1 MLSQINFRLGP
12 VAAIKTQARFKQN
25 PFAVE
30 MGWFTHRSKS
40 PTPLATAIA
49 GSRPANV
56 NSASKVVVH
65 EQDPG
70 DSADPEKDDA
80 EKDENKETKEEEK
93 TKFAKK
99 NGVGSGALKENEEVT
114 ELNTNHNAMLY
125 HFSEE
130 SVDLYK
136 SENNSLDLMGR
147 IYYDDY
153 DANDPVVAER
163 VASFTS
169 LASLGRASPMPL
181 SIDHTLSPELTPF
194 TSHGHPIYPCNSAF
208 ERQVSFDTLSDDHHS
223 AITLKVKHP
232 EFKFRRNNKTILVG
246 FSNDPE
252 SLKAVEW
259 AFLELLIHGDTLI
272 VLHVLDEKTYKR
284 VDPPLA
290 DLVLEKLK
298 KLNTHDR
305 RISLVYEIVIGNPQK
320 LLKKAITEFK
330 PAMMIVG
337 THQYGQAPMVPTESS
352 VDLLNMNHHR
362 HHPVTPPLQP
372 HKLSSGF
379 LHHGHKSLFS
389 KATTSEY
396 FLQYALVPVI
406 VVKPFYE
413 IRETL
418 KIPVDSERYF
428 QDWLANIDISHTR
441 EKKKKHRFGISSP
454 TLSRNSSST
463 NLNDLH
469 PLESRGRTKDGLFLV
484 NSRDLSRSSSRS
496 RSVSRSRANDEL
508 SPVASLRQR
517 LSRLLSH

>member
-1 MLSQINFRLGP
+1 
-12 VAAIKTQARFKQN
+12 
-25 PFAVE
+25 
-30 MGWFTHRSKS
+30 MGWFSHRSKS
-40 PTPLATAIA
+40 PTPLGTGAT
-49 GSRPANV
+49 GSRPIKAIDPLEAVPDQEKEKEESANLDTED
-56 NSASKVVVH
+56 SKT
-65 EQDPG
+65 
-70 DSADPEKDDA
+70 
-80 EKDENKETKEEEK
+80 DENREAKEEEK
-93 TKFAKK
+93 TRFTKR
-99 NGVGSGALKENEEVT
+99 NGVGSGALKENEEET

-125 HFSEE
+125 HFSDD

-136 SENNSLDLMGR
+136 SENNSLDLLGR

-153 DANDPVVAER
+153 DAKDRVVAER

-169 LASLGRASPMPL
+169 LASIGRASPMQL
-181 SIDHTLSPELTPF
+181 SIDHALSPELTPF
-194 TSHGHPIYPCNSAF
+194 TSHGHPIYPCNSPF
-208 ERQVSFDTLSDDHHS
+208 ERQVSFDTLSNDHHS

-232 EFKFRRNNKTILVG
+232 EFKFRRNNKTFLVG
-246 FSNDPE
+246 FSNDSE

-259 AFLELLIHGDTLI
+259 AFLELLIHGDTM
-272 VLHVLDEKTYKR
+272 VVFHVLDEKTYKK
-284 VDPPLA
+284 VDPSLA

-320 LLKKAITEFK
+320 LLKKAITEYN

-337 THQYGQAPMVPTESS
+337 THQYGQAPLVPTESS
-352 VDLLNMNHHR
+352 ADLLNMNHHR

-372 HKLSSGF
+372 QKLSSGF
-379 LHHGHKSLFS
+379 IHHGHKSLFS
-389 KATTSEY
+389 KTKISEY

-418 KIPVDSERYF
+418 NIPIDSEQYF

-441 EKKKKHRFGISSP
+441 EKKKKHRFSISSP

-463 NLNDLH
+463 NLNELT
-469 PLESRGRTKDGLFLV
+469 PLESRGRTKEGLFLID
-484 NSRDLSRSSSRS
+484 SRNLSRSSSRT
-496 RSVSRSRANDEL
+496 RSVSRSKANEEL
-508 SPVASLRQR
+508 SPVSSLRRR